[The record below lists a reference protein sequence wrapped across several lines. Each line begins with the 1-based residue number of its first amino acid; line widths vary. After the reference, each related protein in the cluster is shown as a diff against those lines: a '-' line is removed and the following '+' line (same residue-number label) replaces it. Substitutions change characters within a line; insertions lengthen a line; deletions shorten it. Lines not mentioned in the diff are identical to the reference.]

1 MKKKSI
7 QYLYR
12 IQFVILVLK
21 NKQTDLWT
29 STTPFITFGKD
40 KRFTCTKILTIVMKL
55 EISNKLDVLVYR
67 RLLWI
72 NVTSG

>member
-29 STTPFITFGKD
+29 STTLFITFGKD
-40 KRFTCTKILTIVMKL
+40 KHFTKILTIIMKL